1 MQHRTLTPTPSYF
14 VGFERLEN
22 LLAARLAAK
31 HAAELLYV
39 NIQATAPLEWVGL
52 IHTVWLVV
60 AATHQGDCW
69 YWRMPV
75 TATPLSAASP
85 NALAEARSGL
95 EAMCQALR
103 SRGLAVVEGL
113 MALPTSLP
121 LMDGQTAMIEYDPE
135 TRAYRPSAA
144 CASAPV

>member
-14 VGFERLEN
+14 VGFDRLEN
-22 LLAARLAAK
+22 LLAARLVAK
-31 HAAELLYV
+31 HAAGLLYV
-39 NIQATAPLEWVGL
+39 NIQLTVPLEWVGL

-69 YWRMPV
+69 YWRMPIA
-75 TATPLSAASP
+75 ATPLSATSS

-95 EAMCQALR
+95 EAMGKALR

-113 MALPTSLP
+113 MALPTNLP
-121 LMDGQTAMIEYDPE
+121 LMDGQTAMIEYDPLS
-135 TRAYRPSAA
+135 RAYRPSVS
-144 CASAPV
+144 CASAPA